1 MDDRRTHRVYA
12 HANSMHEFVMAH
24 GSETLLRCL
33 GQIDGDAF
41 LSLPSCQAASTQQ
54 QQQQQQQ
61 QQHAVGGEPASDSS
75 NEACRQDSAGRAWR
89 DETPGAQKMPQ
100 PLSHMVHQQGFLQRL
115 VSVGWWRG
123 CG

>member
-1 MDDRRTHRVYA
+1 MDDRHGHRVYA
-12 HANSMHEFVMAH
+12 HATSMHEFVMAH

-41 LSLPSCQAASTQQ
+41 LSLPSCQAAPTH
-54 QQQQQQQ
+54 QQQQQQ
-61 QQHAVGGEPASDSS
+61 QQHAVGIEPANDSS
-75 NEACRQDSAGRAWR
+75 SEACRQDSAGRAWR
-89 DETPGAQKMPQ
+89 DEMPGAQKMPQ
-100 PLSHMVHQQGFLQRL
+100 PLSHMVPQQGFLQRL

>member
-54 QQQQQQQ
+54 QPQHL
-61 QQHAVGGEPASDSS
+61 QQHAVGSEPASDSS
-75 NEACRQDSAGRAWR
+75 NEACQDSAGRAWR
-89 DETPGAQKMPQ
+89 DEMPGVQKMPQ
-100 PLSHMVHQQGFLQRL
+100 PLSHMVPQQGFLQRL
-115 VSVGWWRG
+115 VSVGWWRW
-123 CG
+123 CR